1 MVMEREVKLRIDDYS
16 SLVHE
21 LKRLGAEL
29 KSRRHQVDYYLDFQ
43 DNRLKNSGNSL
54 RIRQEGHNCYITFK
68 GKLINDEVKSREE
81 LETNVGD
88 CKVVFE
94 ILNRLGITNKIIV
107 KKERESY
114 ALNDIIVEIDRVEG
128 LGNFIEIEIADT
140 RQLQNAKKLVNDLK
154 IDWTPIKVGYA
165 DMLSEIRKP

>member
-1 MVMEREVKLRIDDYS
+1 MVTEREVKLRIEDYN
-16 SLVHE
+16 SLVRG

-29 KSRRHQVDYYLDFQ
+29 ESHREQVDYYLDFQ

-54 RIRQEGHNCYITFK
+54 RIRQEGNSCYITFK
-68 GKLINDEVKSREE
+68 GKLLNDEVKSREE

-88 CKVVFE
+88 CKVVLE

-114 ALNDIIVEIDRVEG
+114 VLNKIIVEVDRVEG
-128 LGNFIEIEIADT
+128 LGNFIEIEIVDQ
-140 RQLQNAKKLVNDLK
+140 RQLQNVKKLVNDLK
-154 IDWTPIKVGYA
+154 IDWIPIKVGYA
-165 DMLSEIRKP
+165 DMLFEIRKP

>member
-1 MVMEREVKLRIDDYS
+1 MVMEREVKLRIEDYN
-16 SLVHE
+16 SLVRG

-29 KSRRHQVDYYLDFQ
+29 ESRREQVDHYLDFQ

-54 RIRQEGHNCYITFK
+54 RIRQEGNKCYITFK
-68 GKLINDEVKSREE
+68 GKLLNDEIKSREE

-88 CKVVFE
+88 CKVMLE

-114 ALNDIIVEIDRVEG
+114 VLNEIIIEVDKVEG
-128 LGNFIEIEIADT
+128 LGNFIEIEIVDQ
-140 RQLQNAKKLVNDLK
+140 RQLQNVKKLVNDLN
-154 IDWTPIKVGYA
+154 IDWMPIKVGYA
-165 DMLSEIRKP
+165 DMLFEVRKP